1 MDAKTGYS
9 DGVAVSKRN
18 SEANTKLRE
27 KIQGGET
34 RKETYQGNWQRVDIN
49 DVVERFAPGSS
60 PVQNK
65 GKIEF
70 WSMDRKY
77 TVVADTGGGY
87 LRIYDNTTNQYVGL
101 NGEDLHNY
109 TDERGKQHG
118 RSKSD
123 FRAVTHFKIKKRGEK

>member
-9 DGVAVSKRN
+9 DSVAVSKSN
-18 SEANTKLRE
+18 SGNDQELAI
-27 KIQGGET
+27 KISGGET
-34 RKETYQGNWQRVDIN
+34 RKDTYQSNWKSVDIN
-49 DVVERFAPGSS
+49 DVVDRFAPGAT
-60 PVQNK
+60 PIPNG

-70 WSMDRKY
+70 TSMDGQY
-77 TVVADTGGGY
+77 TVFADIGGGY
-87 LRIYDNTTNQYVGL
+87 LRIKDNNANQYVGL

-123 FRAVTHFKIKKRGEK
+123 FRAKTHFKIKKRGEE

>member
-9 DGVAVSKRN
+9 NSVAVSKSN
-18 SEANTKLRE
+18 SDSDQKLAE

-34 RKETYQGNWQRVDIN
+34 RKGTYQSNWQRVDIN
-49 DVVERFAPGSS
+49 DVVDKFAPGAT
-60 PVQNK
+60 PVQNN

-70 WSMDRKY
+70 RSQDGKY

-87 LRIYDNTTNQYVGL
+87 LRIYDNEAKMYVGL
-101 NGEDLHNY
+101 AGENLHNEQ
-109 TDERGKQHG
+109 DDCGKWHG

-123 FRAVTHFKIKKRGEK
+123 FRAKTHFKIKKRGEE